1 MSHEPYRPMRISE
14 TAKRRG
20 RKPSQPRPQSVPLPS
35 SCATTAAYP
44 EDVQGLLLQGM
55 RSVFGMSMAI
65 YEANREHHRF
75 IQEELHRTEV
85 QRKMIAEH
93 VGVTLSPVRPLP
105 PAPQQPEWWNP
116 LFQQSFVQPQQ
127 T

>member
-1 MSHEPYRPMRISE
+1 
-14 TAKRRG
+14 
-20 RKPSQPRPQSVPLPS
+20 VPLPS

-75 IQEELHRTEV
+75 VQEELHRAEV

-93 VGVTLSPVRPLP
+93 EGVTLSPVRPLP
-105 PAPQQPEWWNP
+105 LATQQPEWWNP

-127 T
+127 TQFDTNEQPQASSHVQ